1 MRRGMTMVELLLALA
16 LLSGLALACVS
27 WTTAASR
34 ALATE
39 GGRVSWRVAAE
50 RSLDLIDEAFAV
62 EDVSLRTGGGRGD
75 HGRRVEI
82 SDGSIIVRTRAA
94 VSGDPPAV
102 AAAMRLRVTDGVL
115 RAGWLDDEARELASR
130 PLLGEVAALEVDTQE
145 LEGRRVLL
153 TLRLVH
159 GAGASVERAWRLARE
174 DLR

>member
-39 GGRVSWRVAAE
+39 GGRASWHAAAE
-50 RSLDLIDEAFAV
+50 RSLDLVDEAFVV
-62 EDVSLRTGGGRGD
+62 EDVRLRTGGGRRVRGP
-75 HGRRVEI
+75 RVEMG
-82 SDGSIIVRTRAA
+82 DGWITVGTRAA
-94 VSGDPPAV
+94 VPGDKPLV
-102 AAAMRLRVTDGVL
+102 AAAIQLRVADGVL
-115 RAGWLDDEARELASR
+115 RADWLDHEGRELASR

-145 LEGRRVLL
+145 LEDRRVLL
-153 TLRLVH
+153 TLRLMH
-159 GAGASVERAWRLARE
+159 GAGASVERAWRLPRE